1 GLLVAGS
8 QLTLPARDRFWR
20 AVGLPMPVL
29 KCVRVPVTF
38 IIVVLTIP
46 LVRANSLGDALH
58 IYGGIFS
65 LQFVDN
71 LYHVFMPAAGQEV
84 FHYIHLGPEVLLI
97 LGLIAF
103 DLISLSKPVAL
114 FPASRTVTAAVCS
127 VCILAIAYQAMS
139 PNPAQPFVYFRY

>member
-1 GLLVAGS
+1 NISLINWLRDYVFTPIRLQFRRWPAMAIPVATFVTFVLLGIWHAAGWGYLIYGAVNGLLVAGS

-84 FHYIHLGPEVLLI
+84 FHHIHLGPE
-97 LGLIAF
+97 
-103 DLISLSKPVAL
+103 
-114 FPASRTVTAAVCS
+114 
-127 VCILAIAYQAMS
+127 
-139 PNPAQPFVYFRY
+139 